1 MQADSRFYYRE
12 NNQLSPDWTSFA
24 ACYQPIVGQEAA
36 GVYHYLVSFFDDG
49 KKAHTFYDV
58 MGHLEMPL
66 AVLEQAFDRLSAL
79 GLLDMY
85 QLGDDYLLSL
95 SAPLSRESFLDNPL
109 YHSLL
114 VGQLGE
120 VAVDKLRLGT
130 LPQGA
135 VRVSKTFAQVFDNQ
149 GQAAALPRPPKG
161 FDLGH
166 FKQQMAVNK
175 LRFANEQE
183 DTIGLYRL
191 AEIHGGTWLELFQL
205 AKQTAVEGVISI
217 KRLEQAIEAGKA
229 SKPNLSQQEE
239 GALKEYKR
247 YKPLEF
253 LTKIKHLKQAIV
265 TQSERLCLQKMAE
278 MGLLDEVINIVIAY
292 SLSKT
297 DSASLTEN
305 YVLKVANDLSYKGI
319 KTAEQA
325 IAFLRSPRTKSQKT
339 AASQKDNVPEWSKE
353 EVGLEPT
360 PEERAQLEA
369 LRRHMQENEGQG
381 GSR

>member
-24 ACYQPIVGQEAA
+24 ACYQPIIGQEAA

-49 KKAHTFYDV
+49 KKAHTFYEV
-58 MGHLEMPL
+58 MGHLEMPM

-95 SAPLSRESFLDNPL
+95 SAPLSREPFLDNPL

-205 AKQTAVEGVISI
+205 AKQTAVKGAVSI
-217 KRLEQAIEAGKA
+217 KRMQQMVEATQKVAPYLTRPEEILVKA
-229 SKPNLSQQEE
+229 CRQQT
-239 GALKEYKR
+239 
-247 YKPLEF
+247 PLEF
-253 LTKIKHLKQAIV
+253 LALIKQNKQALV
-265 TQSERLCLQKMAE
+265 TQSERLCLQQLAE
-278 MGLLDEVINIVIAY
+278 LGLLDEVINVLIAY
-292 SLSKT
+292 TFQKI
-297 DSASLTEN
+297 DSANLNERYIT
-305 YVLKVANDLSYKGI
+305 KVANDLSYKQI
-319 KTAEQA
+319 RTAEQA
-325 IAFLRSPRTKSQKT
+325 IESLRESRIKTQKT
-339 AASQKDNVPEWSKE
+339 TSSQKDNVPEWSKE
-353 EVGLEPT
+353 EVKIEQT
-360 PEERAQLEA
+360 A
-369 LRRHMQENEGQG
+369 EGQAKLANLYRQFEEMENQG
-381 GSR
+381 GGL

>member
-24 ACYQPIVGQEAA
+24 ACYQPIIGQEAT

-95 SAPLSRESFLDNPL
+95 SAPLSREPFLDNPL

-120 VAVDKLRLGT
+120 VAVDRLRLGT
-130 LPQGA
+130 IPQGA

-149 GQAAALPRPPKG
+149 GQAAAFPRLPKG

-175 LRFANEQE
+175 LRFTNEQE

-217 KRLEQAIEAGKA
+217 KRLDQAIEAGTA
-229 SKPNLSQQEE
+229 SKPNLSRQEE

-253 LTKIKHLKQAIV
+253 LTKIKHLKQAVV

-278 MGLLDEVINIVIAY
+278 LGLLDEVINVVIAY

-305 YVLKVANDLSYKGI
+305 YVLKVANDLSYRGI

-353 EVGLEPT
+353 EVDLEPT

-381 GSR
+381 GKP